1 MSKLHDPHICM
12 NCPNRM
18 IKFTH
23 EKKKYKKA
31 CPAPCAPIR
40 WINGNVARREP
51 LVNDMRHKPPETDYN
66 ITLSELIE
74 DRQTALERM
83 ADIEDVRRK
92 AIGAMLV
99 VGISRNEV
107 ANLLS
112 MSYRQ
117 ILRIVNHNKK

>member
-1 MSKLHDPHICM
+1 M
-12 NCPNRM
+12 
-18 IKFTH
+18 
-23 EKKKYKKA
+23 
-31 CPAPCAPIR
+31 
-40 WINGNVARREP
+40 
-51 LVNDMRHKPPETDYN
+51 VNDMRHKPPETDYN